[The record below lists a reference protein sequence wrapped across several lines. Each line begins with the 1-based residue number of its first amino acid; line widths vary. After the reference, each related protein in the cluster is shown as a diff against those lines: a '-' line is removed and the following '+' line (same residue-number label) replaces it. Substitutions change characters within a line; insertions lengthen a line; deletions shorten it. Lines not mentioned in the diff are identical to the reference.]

1 MKLMRVC
8 VLYLCAEVCVV
19 SVHERGKKG
28 MEGEG
33 EKGMEWEEEV
43 EGEKGMEGVKG
54 KAQRDVG
61 PYQDYYMDYLHGN
74 ISWYSLQANI

>member
-19 SVHERGKKG
+19 SVHERGEKG

-33 EKGMEWEEEV
+33 EKEMEWEEEV
-43 EGEKGMEGVKG
+43 EGEKGMEGVEG

-61 PYQDYYMDYLHGN
+61 PYQD
-74 ISWYSLQANI
+74 